1 MVDPVNLNV
10 LGLDYPFFAIVFC
23 GVVALF
29 TLVLARA
36 EIALQRKRRT
46 IVTRGSA
53 LLESHRIEGR
63 LEWVVVRGRDALEQ
77 AGREQMRRPPQG
89 QRQDGKR
96 EGEHEH
102 VFLRL
107 RDHDAIGV
115 GLVILDGGRPRRIS
129 SDRGGTNTFGT
140 IACPY
145 NSNGIF
151 DVIYDF

>member
-63 LEWVVVRGRDALEQ
+63 LE
-77 AGREQMRRPPQG
+77 
-89 QRQDGKR
+89 
-96 EGEHEH
+96 
-102 VFLRL
+102 
-107 RDHDAIGV
+107 
-115 GLVILDGGRPRRIS
+115 
-129 SDRGGTNTFGT
+129 
-140 IACPY
+140 
-145 NSNGIF
+145 
-151 DVIYDF
+151 

>member
-1 MVDPVNLNV
+1 VPNGEVIGHEIHTSETTTDGAMVDPVNLNV
-10 LGLDYPFFAIVFC
+10 PGLDYPFFAIVFC

-77 AGREQMRRPPQG
+77 AGRERMRRPPQG

-102 VFLRL
+102 VF
-107 RDHDAIGV
+107 
-115 GLVILDGGRPRRIS
+115 
-129 SDRGGTNTFGT
+129 SDSATTT
-140 IACPY
+140 LSEQA
-145 NSNGIF
+145 S
-151 DVIYDF
+151 